1 MESFFSAT
9 KGYNLDMNTKLII
22 LRGPSGSGKSTIASR
37 LIGESAR
44 KIATIE
50 RDMFKVNILHNQ
62 PGSRELSA
70 LMCRDAIVSALSG
83 GFDVIADGIFN
94 ISSYKEIFD
103 SIIAAHGG
111 EVYMYYFDIS
121 LEETVRRH
129 QTRIKKDEFGETEM
143 QKWYSTASPAGYEFE
158 IRVGEDLSEDE
169 IVQKILLETGI

>member
-1 MESFFSAT
+1 
-9 KGYNLDMNTKLII
+9 MNTKLII

-94 ISSYKEIFD
+94 ISSYSDVFD
-103 SIIAAHGG
+103 SIIAVHQNNN
-111 EVYMYYFDIS
+111 YIYYFDIS
-121 LEETVRRH
+121 FEETMRRH
-129 QTRIKKDEFGETEM
+129 STRDKRNDFGKDEME
-143 QKWYSTASPAGYEFE
+143 KWYTDASPNGYDFE
-158 IRVGEDLSEDE
+158 VRIGEDLSEED
-169 IVQKILLETGI
+169 IVRKIQAETGI